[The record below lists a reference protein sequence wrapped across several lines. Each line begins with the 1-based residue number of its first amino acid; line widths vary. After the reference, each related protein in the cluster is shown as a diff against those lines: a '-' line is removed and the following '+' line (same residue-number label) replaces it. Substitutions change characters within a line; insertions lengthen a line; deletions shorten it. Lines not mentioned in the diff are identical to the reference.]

1 MLANLKIENVAV
13 IEKAEVNF
21 TPGFN
26 VLTGETGAG
35 KSILID
41 SINAILGNRTSR
53 ELVRSGAQKACIWA
67 TFENIPQSVKKQLE
81 KCGYEANDDLLLY
94 REINAE
100 GKGSCRVN
108 GMPAT
113 AAVVRDISAGLLSI
127 HGQHD
132 SQSLTNPALHLGLLD
147 QYAQNRDLF
156 AEYYRRYRELVTVKR
171 QLDTLN
177 ASEADKQ
184 RKIEALTAEIDA
196 IDAAALQPGE
206 EKNLQERKTVITHAQ
221 SILDGITAAHLAL
234 AGDEDGEQPGA
245 ADLLGGAVE
254 GLQNSAR
261 LDETLAP
268 LSERLN
274 DIYYSARD
282 LATELADRLDAY
294 GFDPG
299 ELDMIE
305 SRLDTI
311 YRIKQ
316 KFGMEVEE
324 LLARREAAAAELEN
338 FQSSGQKI
346 AELKTRMQALYADAK
361 QAAEAL
367 TQSRLKGFAAMNKE
381 MRAALEFL
389 NMPGIRFALKHARG
403 PLSSHGQ
410 DTVEFLIST
419 NPGEDPKPLAK
430 IASGGELSRIMLA
443 IQTALAEKDD
453 IPTIIYDEID
463 TGVSGLAA
471 SRIGRK
477 LHQSSKGR
485 QVLCITHTA
494 QIAAMADHHLLI
506 QKNVEGQRTYTEIHP
521 LDETGRMK
529 ALARIISGDQVTEL
543 SLANAKE
550 MLEKARGLDNPHA

>member
-41 SINAILGNRTSR
+41 SINAILGTRTSR

-67 TFENIPQSVKKQLE
+67 TFENISQSVKKQLE

-156 AEYYRRYRELVTVKR
+156 ADYYRRYRELVTVKR
-171 QLDTLN
+171 QLDALN

-221 SILDGITAAHLAL
+221 GILDGITAAHLAL

-274 DIYYSARD
+274 DLYYSARD

-346 AELKTRMQALYADAK
+346 AELKTQVQALYADAK
-361 QAAEAL
+361 KAAEAL
-367 TQSRLKGFAAMNKE
+367 TQSRLKGFTAMNKE

-443 IQTALAEKDD
+443 FKSALADRD
-453 IPTIIYDEID
+453 ALPTVIYDEID

-471 SRIGRK
+471 GRIGQL
-477 LHQSSKGR
+477 LHQTAAGH
-485 QVLCITHTA
+485 QVLCITHTP
-494 QIAAMADHHLLI
+494 QVAAFADNQLLI
-506 QKNVEGQRTYTEIHP
+506 QKNVRDDRTFTEIHT
-521 LDETGRMK
+521 LDMNGRVEV
-529 ALARIISGDQVTEL
+529 LARMISGDKVTEL
-543 SLANAKE
+543 SLANARE
-550 MLEKARGLDNPHA
+550 LIEKSK

>member
-156 AEYYRRYRELVTVKR
+156 ADYYRRYRELVTVKR
-171 QLDTLN
+171 QLDALN

-184 RKIEALTAEIDA
+184 LKIEALTAEIDA

-221 SILDGITAAHLAL
+221 GILDGITAAHLAL

-274 DIYYSARD
+274 DLYYSARD

-346 AELKTRMQALYADAK
+346 AELKTQVQALYADAK
-361 QAAEAL
+361 KAAEAL
-367 TQSRLKGFAAMNKE
+367 TQSRLKGFTAMNKE

-443 IQTALAEKDD
+443 FKSALADRD
-453 IPTIIYDEID
+453 ALPTVIYDEID

-471 SRIGRK
+471 GRIGQL
-477 LHQSSKGR
+477 LHQTAAGH
-485 QVLCITHTA
+485 QVLCITHTP
-494 QIAAMADHHLLI
+494 QVAAFADNQLLI
-506 QKNVEGQRTYTEIHP
+506 QKNVRDDRTFTEIHT
-521 LDETGRMK
+521 LDMNGRVEV
-529 ALARIISGDQVTEL
+529 LARMISGDKVTEL
-543 SLANAKE
+543 SLANARE
-550 MLEKARGLDNPHA
+550 LIEKSK